1 MVKCASPADRNFPL
15 DNIVC
20 THTFIRTNQTS
31 TGPYNAVGP
40 YRSTMSTATKKA
52 LQGGEF
58 LIRESAP
65 QDIFIPEEFNEEQ
78 GMIAQTAI
86 DFLAAEVWPN
96 LDRIDSM
103 EAGLMPKILEKAGEL
118 GLLGISIPEEY
129 GGFGKDFVTGM
140 LVTEKT
146 GAGHSYSVAMAA
158 HTGIG
163 TLPLLYYGNAE
174 QKAKYMPKLATGE
187 WKACYCLTEPGSG
200 SDANSGKTK
209 AVLSPDGKH
218 YILNGQKMWITNG
231 GFADLFTV
239 FAKIDDD
246 ENLTAFLVEKDFGG
260 ITLNPEEK
268 KMGIKGSSTR
278 QVFFN
283 DCKVPVENM
292 LSERQNG
299 FKIAVNI
306 LNIGRIKLAGAAL
319 GGAKAVVD
327 QSVKYAN
334 ERIQFGKPISA
345 FGAIRQKLADQASY
359 CYVVESATYRCSY
372 DMEQAIEALEA
383 SGADHSKALLKGVEQ
398 YAAEAAILKVAG
410 SECLDYVCDEG
421 VQIYGGMGYSAE
433 SPVERAYRDSR
444 INRIF
449 EGTNEINRMLTV
461 DMLLKRAMKG
471 QLDLLGPAQAV
482 AGELMGI
489 PDFAEPDDSLLGE
502 EKRMV
507 ANFKKAVLMSAGG
520 AAQKLGLEL
529 GKHQETLMH
538 IADIVIDTYL
548 AESVLLRTLKLAEL
562 KGAANV
568 AEQIA
573 MCQLY
578 IHDAADR
585 ILKYAKEAVNNFAE
599 GDERQAM
606 LMGAKRFSKNTNLN
620 TAELRKVV
628 AKKMIAE
635 GKYCY

>member
-1 MVKCASPADRNFPL
+1 
-15 DNIVC
+15 
-20 THTFIRTNQTS
+20 
-31 TGPYNAVGP
+31 
-40 YRSTMSTATKKA
+40 MSTETKKA

-58 LIRESAP
+58 LIRESNP

-78 GMIAQTAI
+78 RMMAQTAT
-86 DFLAAEVWPN
+86 DFLAQEVWPI
-96 LDRIDSM
+96 LDRIDAL
-103 EAGLMPKILEKAGEL
+103 EEGLMPKLVEKAGEL

-163 TLPLLYYGNAE
+163 TLPTLYYGNAE
-174 QKAKYMPKLATGE
+174 QKSKYIPKLATGE

-209 AVLSPDGKH
+209 AVLSADGKH
-218 YILNGQKMWITNG
+218 YVINGQKMWITNG
-231 GFADLFTV
+231 GFADIFTV
-239 FAKIDDD
+239 FAKIETGSSPAQVD
-246 ENLTAFLVEKDFGG
+246 ENLTAFIVEKGFGG

-292 LSERQNG
+292 LSARQNG

-319 GGAKAVVD
+319 GGAKATVD
-327 QSVKYAN
+327 LSVKYAN

-345 FGAIRQKLADQASY
+345 FGAIRQKLADQATY
-359 CYVVESATYRCSY
+359 CYVVESATYRCSQ
-372 DMEQAIEALEA
+372 DMERAIEDLKAG
-383 SGADHSKALLKGVEQ
+383 GADHAQALLKGVEQ

-471 QLDLLGPAQAV
+471 QLDLMGPAMAV

-489 PDFAEPDDSLLGE
+489 PEFPEPDDSLLAD

-507 ANFKKAVLMSAGG
+507 ANFKKAVLMAAGG

-529 GKHQETLMH
+529 AKHQETLMH
-538 IADIVIDTYL
+538 IADMVIDTYL
-548 AESVLLRTLKLAEL
+548 AESVLLRTLKLADM

-568 AEQIA
+568 QEQIA

-585 ILKYAKEAVNNFAE
+585 IHKWAKEAVNNFAE

-606 LMGAKRFSKNTNLN
+606 LMGAKRFAKNTNLN
-620 TAELRKVV
+620 TAELRKAI